1 VTDVG
6 HPGAAQGAGRARAL
20 AAGLVMVMVLA
31 GAGCASTDQASG
43 DFHPAQ
49 AGVLT
54 VATAEIPLP
63 GMWNGTAAHPTGG
76 FEYELAKALA
86 DQLGLAR
93 VKVVIVAF
101 TRMVGGDL
109 GGADLALSDVTATD
123 QRRQVLEFTGPYL
136 AATPAVLVRTGQSV
150 PDLETAQGLSWAV
163 GRSTTLHD
171 FLTQTIRP
179 TGRPVLSSSQAQTV
193 AAVEDHRV
201 DAGLLDLPVAAA
213 IARDSADRLS
223 VAGQFDSNDDLS
235 AALPSGSANLDA
247 ASSAIR
253 ALIADGTISSLA
265 KRWLGLTVSGTSA
278 QQVPL
283 IRTQG

>member
-1 VTDVG
+1 MI
-6 HPGAAQGAGRARAL
+6 AL
-20 AAGLVMVMVLA
+20 AAT
-31 GAGCASTDQASG
+31 GCASTDQASG
-43 DFHPAQ
+43 DFRPAQ

-63 GMWNGTAAHPTGG
+63 GMWNGTAVHPTGG
-76 FEYELAKALA
+76 FEDGLAKALA
-86 DQLGLAR
+86 DRLGLAR

-123 QRRQVLEFTGPYL
+123 QRRQVLEFSGPYL
-136 AATPAVLVRTGQSV
+136 AATPAVLVRAGQSV

-179 TGRPVLSSSQAQTV
+179 TGRVMLSSSQAQTV

-247 ASSAIR
+247 VSSAIR